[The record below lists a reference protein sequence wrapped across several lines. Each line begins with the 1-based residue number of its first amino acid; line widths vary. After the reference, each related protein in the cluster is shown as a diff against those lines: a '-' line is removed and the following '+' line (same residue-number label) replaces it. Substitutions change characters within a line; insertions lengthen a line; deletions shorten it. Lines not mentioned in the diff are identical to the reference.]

1 MLTFLYGV
9 AGFFAALAAAML
21 SAFVSRVLS
30 ARGTSLAA
38 VSMMRQLLNVLVLTA
53 AYFVADA
60 LEISIVAVLVGAAL
74 GLTVPLIYLTFRS
87 IRGGKKEERKD
98 G

>member
-60 LEISIVAVLVGAAL
+60 LEISVVAVLVGAAL
-74 GLTVPLIYLTFRS
+74 GLTVPLIYLTSRS
-87 IRGGKKEERKD
+87 IRGRKQEERKD

>member
-60 LEISIVAVLVGAAL
+60 LEISVVAVLVGAAL

-87 IRGGKKEERKD
+87 IRRGKKEERKD

>member
-30 ARGTSLAA
+30 SLAA
-38 VSMMRQLLNVLVLTA
+38 VSMMRQLINVLVLTA

-60 LEISIVAVLVGAAL
+60 LEISVVAVLVGAAL

>member
-60 LEISIVAVLVGAAL
+60 LEISVVAVLVGAAL
-74 GLTVPLIYLTFRS
+74 GLTVPLIYLTSRS

>member
-9 AGFFAALAAAML
+9 AGFCAAVAAAML

-60 LEISIVAVLVGAAL
+60 LEISVVAVLVGAAL
-74 GLTVPLIYLTFRS
+74 GLTVPRRYLTFRS
-87 IRGGKKEERKD
+87 IRGGKKEERKY